1 MGLVAVRSVTWWR
14 VTPQCATS
22 WFASGR
28 GMTPIPTQPMNA
40 LAHLASA
47 VVCRELAAICRATM
61 AREGRL
67 WWVVEAGVPQVE
79 GPHGLGVAA
88 RLTWREGG
96 VEVDGCEVAAR
107 SEWVD
112 LATALP
118 DPSGR
123 AAHRVVR
130 VGVGIG
136 QRWAMWVADPM
147 SLHGALELVGVGGG
161 PRGVIGSERVQ
172 RLAKA
177 VGAAWRRLPTAGG
190 TAMLRPDGTLECAT
204 ERARAS
210 IELLGLPL
218 GRVVGMG
225 CGGVVDLGFAVG
237 HIEVARGEAGNRL
250 VVRFAPAR
258 PMSLASEA
266 PLSARQLE
274 VARLAADGLRVADI
288 ATALGCAE
296 TTVKTHLRAAYAV
309 LGVASRVEL
318 LKVLGDGGRRD
329 SAGSW

>member
-1 MGLVAVRSVTWWR
+1 M
-14 VTPQCATS
+14 
-22 WFASGR
+22 
-28 GMTPIPTQPMNA
+28 A
-40 LAHLASA
+40 L
-47 VVCRELAAICRATM
+47 
-61 AREGRL
+61 EGRL
-67 WWVVEAGVPQVE
+67 WWAVEAGVPQVA
-79 GPHGLGVAA
+79 GPRGLVVAA

-96 VEVDGCEVAAR
+96 VEVDGEVT
-107 SEWVD
+107 SSSDWVE

-118 DPSGR
+118 DPRGR
-123 AAHRVVR
+123 ASHRVVR
-130 VGVGIG
+130 MGVGTG
-136 QRWAMWVADPM
+136 QRCAVWVADPM
-147 SLHGALELVGVGGG
+147 SLYGALELVGVDGGA
-161 PRGVIGSERVQ
+161 RGGIGSERVR

-210 IELLGLPL
+210 IELLGLPIE
-218 GRVVGMG
+218 RVVGVA

-237 HIEVARGEAGNRL
+237 HVEVARGEVGNRL
-250 VVRFAPAR
+250 LVRLAPAR
-258 PMSLASEA
+258 PMSLANEA

-274 VARLAADGLRVADI
+274 VARLAAEGLRVADI

-296 TTVKTHLRAAYAV
+296 TTVKTHLRAAYAA

-329 SAGSW
+329 SAESR